1 MPLSPAPSPV
11 RTFLLG
17 VLFAVLWGSPVL
29 AQSPSLPDSVR
40 RAALEAFHGP
50 DLKGKDGPLAKAG
63 LDLLLLYHQHRTRPG
78 GAQAL
83 SSAAESGGA
92 ARGGLQ
98 IQDGRVVIDATAAGD
113 VAALAADLD
122 SLGMTDVATAGG
134 LVSGRFPIA
143 KIPALARLPTLR
155 GVVPSRMRTQS
166 GASGGDAAPA
176 RSLRPEDVDR
186 PRAAEPSP
194 EASDTAVAAPSPP
207 SEPDPKAAASP
218 AAPST
223 SSSDE
228 APSSATSPAA
238 DVPSSRMLDDAGEA
252 SAVLWLLIVLMA
264 TVLLLE
270 ER

>member
-11 RTFLLG
+11 RLLVIG
-17 VLFAVLWGSPVL
+17 LLFAVLWGGPVL

-40 RAALEAFHGP
+40 RAALEDFHGP
-50 DLKGKDGPLAKAG
+50 DLEGKDGPLAKAG
-63 LDLLLLYHQHRTRPG
+63 LDLLLLYHEHRARSG
-78 GAQAL
+78 GARAL
-83 SSAAESGGA
+83 SSADESGGA

-122 SLGMTDVATAGG
+122 SLGMTDGATAGG
-134 LVSGRFPIA
+134 LVSGQFPIA

-155 GVVPSRMRTQS
+155 GVVPSRMRTRS
-166 GASGGDAAPA
+166 ASPGSDAAPA

-186 PRAAEPSP
+186 SPAAEPPP
-194 EASDTAVAAPSPP
+194 ETSDTAAAPP
-207 SEPDPKAAASP
+207 SEPDPTTAASP

-252 SAVLWLLIVLMA
+252 SAVLWLLILLMA